1 MPRNRAGRTTT
12 MRSSAGVL
20 LERFRTWRR
29 RRKVSK
35 AYGMIAHAELDKR
48 VGFTPL
54 MKKWELLERDGY
66 IELTDGGTEW
76 VWP

>member
-1 MPRNRAGRTTT
+1 MRATVRD
-12 MRSSAGVL
+12 L
-20 LERFRTWRR
+20 LARLHTWRR

-35 AYGMIAHAELDKR
+35 AYSLRAHAELDKR

-54 MKKWELLERDGY
+54 MKKWDLLERDGY
-66 IELTDGGTEW
+66 IEVTEDGTEW